1 MTWTGPYLGHGVGLR
16 PKHYPRLWDGSARG
30 DWFEVISENFMIAGG
45 RPLAALERARAQAP
59 VVLHGVSLSLGSTD
73 PLSEPYLRDL
83 QALADRIEPA
93 WVSDHLCWGSVGGRY
108 AHDLLPLPYTEEALE
123 WVAERVRRV
132 QERLRRQILIENVS
146 SYLVFAHTTM
156 PEWEFLAGVAARAD
170 CGILLDVNNVHVNAR
185 NHGFDAAAYLAGVP
199 VGALGQIHLAG
210 HTDMGAYLFD
220 THDGPVADAVWALYR
235 DAIRRFG
242 RVSTLVEWDDHI
254 PELEVLQ
261 AEAEHARAIE
271 SAVLG
276 ERSVAAA

>member
-1 MTWTGPYLGHGVGLR
+1 VGR
-16 PKHYPRLWDGSARG
+16 RASAEG
-30 DWFEVISENFMIAGG
+30 
-45 RPLAALERARAQAP
+45 
-59 VVLHGVSLSLGSTD
+59 
-73 PLSEPYLRDL
+73 
-83 QALADRIEPA
+83 
-93 WVSDHLCWGSVGGRY
+93 
-108 AHDLLPLPYTEEALE
+108 
-123 WVAERVRRV
+123 

-235 DAIRRFG
+235 DAVRRFG